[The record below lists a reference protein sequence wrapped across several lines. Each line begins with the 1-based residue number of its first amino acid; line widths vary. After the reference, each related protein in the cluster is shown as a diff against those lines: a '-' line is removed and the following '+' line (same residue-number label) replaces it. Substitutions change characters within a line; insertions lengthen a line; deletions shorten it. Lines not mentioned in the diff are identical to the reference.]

1 MEQKFENKEMNMT
14 KDEPNILKTAS
25 ESLLANLPVLIL
37 GLVVFL
43 VMAREFIV

>member
-43 VMAREFIV
+43 VMVREIVA